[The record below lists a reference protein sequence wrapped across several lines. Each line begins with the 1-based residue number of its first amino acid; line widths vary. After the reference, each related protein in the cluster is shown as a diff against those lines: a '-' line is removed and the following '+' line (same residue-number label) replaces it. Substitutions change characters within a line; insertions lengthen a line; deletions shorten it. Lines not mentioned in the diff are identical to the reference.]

1 VTSPHPAQ
9 HSRPL
14 WVAALVSALFVPV
27 AFFCALLAVNAVRGE
42 ASGEST
48 FRGIGFVFLF
58 GLPLSL
64 GATYLVG
71 LPFALLLRSQRLLTV
86 KYVVAGAALLGAFAI
101 VGLTF
106 VVLRAPV
113 TLDAVAVGVAVG
125 AIAGLVFCATAGVAF
140 RRSAMETES

>member
-71 LPFALLLRSQRLLTV
+71 LPFALTV

-101 VGLTF
+101 AGLTF

-113 TLDAVAVGVAVG
+113 TFDAVAVGVAVG